1 MTTSVYESD
10 ATSVPVYFPGKESWV
25 QITGESGRFYE
36 GGEHAEIPVDIN
48 FVSTPLILKTN
59 NTSDLFFF

>member
-1 MTTSVYESD
+1 LTTSVYESD
-10 ATSVPVYFPGKESWV
+10 ANTVPVYFPGKESWV

-48 FVSTPLILKTN
+48 FVSTPTH
-59 NTSDLFFF
+59 